1 MRSTSKSRRLIFASA
16 FLGFLAMAIQPTAM
30 AQTYPTKPIKMI
42 VPFPAGGTTDIVAR
56 IVAQKMS
63 ESMGQAVTV
72 DNRGGAG
79 GAIGADLMAK
89 AAPDGYTIM
98 MHNLSFPLASVA
110 QTLANRSPF
119 NVDTDFA
126 GVSIAVY
133 VPFVWTASPSVPAK
147 DLKELATLLRS
158 NPSLQYNYGS
168 TGPGS
173 TMQVLGEAFKKECK
187 VNITHIPFKGA
198 GEATQAIL
206 SNTIDFQIASTTGL
220 MGNVKGGKLRLLA
233 VSGDKRLPALP
244 DVPTFQEAGANW
256 PGVVNWTGLWAPKG
270 TPPEVLARLQKEI
283 ATAMASS
290 DMKTFAEGMGAEPRQ
305 VGAAPFARLL
315 KDSTDSWGKVA
326 AHAAFEKQ

>member
-1 MRSTSKSRRLIFASA
+1 MRSLLQKSRHLCAWGLA
-16 FLGFLAMAIQPTAM
+16 GLLALGAQTSVM
-30 AQTYPTKPIKMI
+30 AQAYPNKPIKMI

-56 IVAQKMS
+56 IVAQRMS

-133 VPFVWTASPSVPAK
+133 VPFVWTSSPSVPAK
-147 DLKELATLLRS
+147 DLKELAALLRA
-158 NPSLQYNYGS
+158 NPALQYNYGS

-173 TMQVLGEAFKKECK
+173 TMHVLGEAFKKEGK

-198 GEATQAIL
+198 APLKQE
-206 SNTIDFQIASTTGL
+206 
-220 MGNVKGGKLRLLA
+220 LLA
-233 VSGDKRLPALP
+233 GRLQIGGDQLSSSLAEIKAGTLKALATTASKRIPGLP
-244 DVPTFQEAGANW
+244 DVPTVRELGFPNLELEGWN
-256 PGVVNWTGLWAPKG
+256 GVFAPAK
-270 TPPEVLARLQKEI
+270 TPKDIIERLNKEVIAAVRHPDVVKRLN
-283 ATAMASS
+283 
-290 DMKTFAEGMGAEPRQ
+290 DLGAEGVGSTPAEQDAMLRRQ
-305 VGAAPFARLL
+305 MDQFRAIIREMRL
-315 KDSTDSWGKVA
+315 D
-326 AHAAFEKQ
+326 